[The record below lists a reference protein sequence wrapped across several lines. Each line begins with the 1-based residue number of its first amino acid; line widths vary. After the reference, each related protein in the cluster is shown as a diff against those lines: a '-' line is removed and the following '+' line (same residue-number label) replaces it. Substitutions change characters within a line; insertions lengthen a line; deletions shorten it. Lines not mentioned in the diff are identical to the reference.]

1 MIEHLRHE
9 REKGAQKSATGGERK
24 IGEKMWWKWFNQS
37 KVCHAPVDAQTQAIK
52 AAMTG
57 LGSAGFKQEEKDIK
71 LEEVSTK
78 GDPGGD
84 EWRNTIKL
92 HNICIWN
99 SQINKN
105 VL

>member
-1 MIEHLRHE
+1 M
-9 REKGAQKSATGGERK
+9 
-24 IGEKMWWKWFNQS
+24 
-37 KVCHAPVDAQTQAIK
+37 DAQTQAIK

-92 HNICIWN
+92 HNICI
-99 SQINKN
+99 
-105 VL
+105 